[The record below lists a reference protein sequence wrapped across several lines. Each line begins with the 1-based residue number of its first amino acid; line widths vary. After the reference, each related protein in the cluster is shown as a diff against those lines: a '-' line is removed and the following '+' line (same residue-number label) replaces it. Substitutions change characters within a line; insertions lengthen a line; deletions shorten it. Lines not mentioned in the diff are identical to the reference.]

1 MIVEVFGPEP
11 PCWRCMRTLEVVKQA
26 VKEMQLNCEVRK
38 IDAYSK
44 STIAKYG
51 LVVTPAVAIDG
62 KVFIAGRIPSLDQV
76 KHILS
81 VTAHIRERET
91 K

>member
-1 MIVEVFGPEP
+1 
-11 PCWRCMRTLEVVKQA
+11 MRTLEVVKQA

-44 STIAKYG
+44 LTIAKYG

>member
-11 PCWRCMRTLEVVKQA
+11 PCWRCMKTLEVVKQA

-38 IDAYSK
+38 NDAYSR
-44 STIAKYG
+44 STMAKYG
-51 LVVTPAVAIDG
+51 LVFTPAVAIDG
-62 KVFIAGRIPSLDQV
+62 KVFVAGRIPSLDQV

-81 VTAHIRERET
+81 VTTHIRERET

>member
-11 PCWRCMRTLEVVKQA
+11 PCARCTRTQDIVKQA
-26 VKEMQLNCEVRK
+26 VKELQLNCEVEK

-51 LVVTPAVAIDG
+51 LVLTPAVAIDG
-62 KVFIAGRIPSLDQV
+62 KVFIAGRIPSVDEV
-76 KHILS
+76 KRILVAS
-81 VTAHIRERET
+81 INIKGQET
-91 K
+91 E

>member
-1 MIVEVFGPEP
+1 
-11 PCWRCMRTLEVVKQA
+11 MRTLEVVKQA